1 MFRLIKKIFLAL
13 ILVFSILLIT
23 SAVCGAEVKDSDS
36 NNIISPI
43 KKISASK
50 STFKAGTTVT
60 IRVTTTKSV
69 KSVSTSI
76 SGKSGYSY
84 KLKKSNSGIWYYNLK
99 TKNLKTGRYKLNI
112 KAVDSKKKAYK
123 KYIYLNVDNVAP
135 KIQSL
140 KSNVSSITAGTP
152 FSIETI
158 ADNTSKKVVAKV
170 RGKTVSFKASPI
182 AANNTKGYSSS
193 KSNNWTFT
201 GKISYKEIGTLAV
214 TVHVYDSVGNVA
226 KKTLYIDSIP
236 PLVYWNGTLLQ
247 NSPVKIYY
255 SNPTNAY
262 QKSINTLNNY
272 VKVYEGYAGNRYTLG
287 ITYYNGYRATK
298 VIIAYK
304 DPFVVYHEMAHVLN
318 WRWSEYQ
325 CDFYA
330 YKKVG
335 YWIL

>member
-1 MFRLIKKIFLAL
+1 MFRLIKKIFFAL

-23 SAVCGAEVKDSDS
+23 GAVCGAEVKNPDS
-36 NNIISPI
+36 NNTTSPI
-43 KKISASK
+43 KKISTSK

-60 IRVTTTKSV
+60 IRVTTTKSI

-76 SGKSGYSY
+76 AGESRYSY

-99 TKNLKTGRYKLNI
+99 TKDLKTGRYKLNI
-112 KAVDSKKKAYK
+112 KAVDSKKKVYK
-123 KYIYLNVDNVAP
+123 NYIYLNVDNVAP
-135 KIQSL
+135 IIQSL
-140 KSNVSSITAGTP
+140 RSNSSSITAGTP

-170 RGKTVSFKASPI
+170 RGKTVSFKASPVNV
-182 AANNTKGYSSS
+182 NNTKGYNSSN
-193 KSNNWTFT
+193 SNNWTFT

-214 TVHVYDSVGNVA
+214 TVYVYDSVGNVA

-255 SNPTNAY
+255 SNPIDAY

-272 VKVYEGYAGNRYTLG
+272 VPVYEGYIGNRYTLG
-287 ITYYNGYRATK
+287 ITYYNRA
-298 VIIAYK
+298 
-304 DPFVVYHEMAHVLN
+304 L
-318 WRWSEYQ
+318 
-325 CDFYA
+325 
-330 YKKVG
+330 
-335 YWIL
+335 